1 MKGVLV
7 IEKQSHK
14 KITDLDP
21 LLLLQQKSKFN
32 IDINVRDKNKQ
43 TNKKKDKKP
52 TSEVF
57 MIMDARDSFP
67 LYIQPQKV
75 YERTRL
81 KVESEKGCLT
91 GTETGRA
98 LFLNAKSN
106 PNFMICCYESL
117 SG

>member
-43 TNKKKDKKP
+43 TKKKRQKP
-52 TSEVF
+52 HKRS
-57 MIMDARDSFP
+57 
-67 LYIQPQKV
+67 LYDHGCQ
-75 YERTRL
+75 RL
-81 KVESEKGCLT
+81 FSSVHT
-91 GTETGRA
+91 TT
-98 LFLNAKSN
+98 
-106 PNFMICCYESL
+106 ESL
-117 SG
+117 